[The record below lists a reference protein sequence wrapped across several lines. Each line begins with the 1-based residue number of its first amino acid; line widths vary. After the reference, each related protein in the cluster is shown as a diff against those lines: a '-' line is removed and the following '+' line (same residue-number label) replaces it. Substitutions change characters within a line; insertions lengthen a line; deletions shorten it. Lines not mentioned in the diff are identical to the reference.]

1 MIRASSAVL
10 ALVVGGAVTAAEL
23 HVPRIW
29 DDAAL
34 AGWATPVAG
43 LNVRPSH
50 YSSAEYYSSP
60 EENLRTYPVY
70 HPESEPAGY
79 WEWLQKQ
86 KPEPLVDLRTI
97 RTDDDWID
105 AGARAFRD
113 ADAVLLRTNDPAV
126 IAQAR
131 DSRNFEGLFK
141 LPDGSAFGAR
151 WVVTN
156 QGVMLTAPACS
167 NCHVSTAADGALV
180 FGGPGG
186 TRRASPTPF
195 GIRGLPFSGP
205 AGTLRRLQLFYVGD
219 APMTAFWR
227 EFTTPWAPDDRIERT
242 RTMTLASFTGK
253 EGLVQAFSGGL
264 FARQNGSPY
273 HPTKIMDLQNLRDSR
288 YLDATATHRLRG
300 PEDVARYMALVTGAD
315 RMDFGPHRILTD
327 EQRQV
332 RFHYADAV
340 LYAIGRYLLSLEPP
354 RNPDPAPRDVLRRGE
369 QIFRRETCAGCH
381 VPPAYTSGKLTLA
394 QNWTPPSN
402 HANHDD
408 ILPVSV
414 GTDSGAALRT
424 RKGTGFYKI
433 PSLRGVWYR
442 PLLLHDGS
450 FKSLEEMFD
459 PARLEPAVTATDSTA
474 ATTSRRAAG
483 GHPFGLSLTP
493 DERQAL
499 LAFLRSL

>member
-1 MIRASSAVL
+1 MIRASSAALAVL
-10 ALVVGGAVTAAEL
+10 LGCLVTAAEIP
-23 HVPRIW
+23 VPRIW

-34 AGWATPVAG
+34 AEWATPVAG
-43 LNVRPSH
+43 LNVRPAH
-50 YSSAEYYSSP
+50 YSSAEYYASP

-70 HPESEPAGY
+70 HPDSEPSGY
-79 WEWLQKQ
+79 WEWLQRQ
-86 KPEPLVDLRTI
+86 KPEPLVDIHTI
-97 RTDDDWID
+97 RQDADWID

-113 ADAVLLRTNDPAV
+113 IDAVLLRTNDPAV

-131 DSRNFEGLFK
+131 DPRNFEGLFK

-151 WVVTN
+151 WVVTT
-156 QGVMLTAPACS
+156 QGVMLTVPACA
-167 NCHVSTAADGALV
+167 NCHVSTAADGSLV

-186 TRRASPTPF
+186 ARRASPAPF
-195 GIRGLPFSGP
+195 GIRGLPFAGP
-205 AGTLRRLQLFYVGD
+205 AGTMRRLQLFYVGD
-219 APMTAFWR
+219 PAPTAFWR
-227 EFTTPWAPDDRIERT
+227 EFTTPWAPDDRVERT
-242 RTMTLASFTGK
+242 RTMTLGSFVGR
-253 EGLVQAFSGGL
+253 EDLGRAFSGGM

-300 PEDVARYMALVTGAD
+300 PGDVARYTALVTGAD
-315 RMDFGPHRILTD
+315 RLDFGPHRILTD
-327 EQRQV
+327 QQRKV

-340 LYAIGRYLLSLEPP
+340 LYAIGSYLLSLEPP
-354 RNPDPAPRDVLRRGE
+354 HNPTPAPREVLNRGE
-369 QIFRRETCAGCH
+369 QIFRRETCANCH
-381 VPPAYTSGKLTLA
+381 VPPTYTSGKLTLA
-394 QNWTPPSN
+394 GEWTPPLN
-402 HANHDD
+402 HVNRDD

-450 FKSLEEMFD
+450 FKTLEEMFD
-459 PARLEPAVTATDSTA
+459 PARLESAATASDST
-474 ATTSRRAAG
+474 TRTRGRRASG
-483 GHPFGLSLTP
+483 GHPFGLSLTT
-493 DERQAL
+493 DERQVL